1 MLYTSPRLSSLTVS
15 LGGVSKD
22 ELLRQLGDAGV
33 QLNAYARTLFADS
46 RFTTS
51 VAKSTVEVA
60 QVSVASL
67 GFADGATFSA
77 LIKGAQLAGLVPGP
91 LELGP
96 HLRLALLQQHE
107 GAIGHSPTQGRA
119 PPGALTVASAPLDK
133 EDETP
138 KGFYLRRIEGTLWLR
153 GYRSWAGHVYSPQD
167 SFAFVVRSVAV
178 SPNRVGGGF

>member
-33 QLNAYARTLFADS
+33 QLNSYALALFADA

-67 GFADGATFSA
+67 GFAGGATFNA
-77 LIKGAQLAGLVPGP
+77 VVERAQLAGLVPGP

-96 HLRLALLQQHE
+96 HLRLALLEQHE
-107 GAIGHSPTQGRA
+107 GAIGHPPTHGCA
-119 PPGALTVASAPLDK
+119 PPGALTVASVPLDE
-133 EDETP
+133 EDATP
-138 KGFYLRRIEGTLWLR
+138 KGLYLRRIEGTLWLR
-153 GYRSWAGHVYSPQD
+153 GYRSWAGHICSPQD
-167 SFAFVVRSVAV
+167 SFAFVVRSVA
-178 SPNRVGGGF
+178 